1 LIGISRTGAAVRGG
15 SGETIGIGAE
25 MHEDRNDDSDFL
37 EKSIL
42 REGLLLGRF
51 KRGIRK
57 ARSDWGMTCGQI
69 EARQVWQGMEQG
81 KR

>member
-1 LIGISRTGAAVRGG
+1 
-15 SGETIGIGAE
+15 

-51 KRGIRK
+51 KRADPEGEVRLGDDLR
-57 ARSDWGMTCGQI
+57 ADRG
-69 EARQVWQGMEQG
+69 EAGVAGNGTGEEITRVVRGVEGWRGS
-81 KR
+81 